1 MTEFKS
7 DSITLD
13 ATPEKVFNKLSDLEN
28 LRTFIDKIPA
38 DKIPADKIP
47 ADKLEQFRNLKITPD
62 SISFPSAPMG
72 EMTLAV
78 KERTPHSLIRLEGV
92 GMPVTLALEL
102 RLLPE
107 GTDKC
112 NTVVAICADIPMMLK
127 PMVKGPLQKAVDQF
141 AQVLKVISF
150 AD

>member
-13 ATPEKVFNKLSDLEN
+13 ATPEMVFNKLSDLEN
-28 LRTFIDKIPA
+28 LRTFI

-112 NTVVAICADIPMMLK
+112 NAVVAICADIPMMLK